1 MNIEFVSAGKAKQGP
16 AGSLHN
22 LKEKKNKN
30 TRNAANLQTC
40 NCSCRLV
47 LHSVTWHEALSQQLL
62 LLARK
67 HFFCRLSRNQL
78 GPLQYQ
84 ISYTDHRR
92 HGYPALW
99 VNISNIRASPLQILY
114 PDHHLQPW
122 GFSSAHTPVTLWQC
136 LSQCPKCSSA
146 CSLMLTGTNY
156 CCSGFLWQT
165 IC

>member
-1 MNIEFVSAGKAKQGP
+1 MNIEFVSTGKAKQGP

-114 PDHHLQPW
+114 PDPHLRPW